1 MDYSQFGSVLN
12 NMKKPELVNLANK
25 FNLQYKIHNIHK
37 LKRDQLILELIGHI
51 DEVIKIY
58 LEDKPQAEIRKDLN
72 LPAKKPRK
80 AKDQQKLRQEQFN
93 IIAKID
99 ENLKEMMTNENDEA
113 LIRKLLKDNNKL
125 SNRYEALERLK
136 EELPE
141 ERVTKIVNKYNKLTK
156 DLNKLEKKI
165 TKATIKVDKAKN
177 PTVKKMY
184 EGDLKEL
191 INKFNKGQKLLNKF
205 VNTHHKE
212 LNIDLEDLEDLPTL
226 SIN

>member
-12 NMKKPELVNLANK
+12 NMKKPELVDLANK
-25 FNLQYKIHNIHK
+25 FNLQYKINNIHK
-37 LKRDQLILELIGHI
+37 LKRQQLILELIGHI

-58 LEDKPQAEIRKDLN
+58 LEDKSQAEIRQDLN

-80 AKDQQKLRQEQFN
+80 AKDQQKLRQEQAN
-93 IIAKID
+93 IIEKMNEKSALALLP
-99 ENLKEMMTNENDEA
+99 ENLDIKK
-113 LIRKLLKDNNKL
+113 KLLNEIIKL
-125 SNRYEALERLK
+125 NNRYNTLERLK

-141 ERVTKIVNKYNKLTK
+141 EKVAKIVNKYNKLTK

-165 TKATIKVDKAKN
+165 AKAYNKVDKAKN

-191 INKFNKGQKLLNKF
+191 LNKFNKGQKLFNKLTK
-205 VNTHHKE
+205 THHTE
-212 LNIDLEDLEDLPTL
+212 LNIDLEDLEDLPQL